1 MRLRIRRF
9 WALGGRV
16 ASLLAVLVTLAGCA
30 SLAVNPCD
38 TVADRDGKYLG
49 RFFLG
54 VSTLGLSEVTI
65 QQEEVRQAY
74 EVRAQGCPVPEGT
87 RVVSASVPE
96 AQSVALGTLVN
107 GAPWAIAI
115 YLNQDPDQ
123 RGAAPLTILFP
134 KGDIQLGFQSGQHHL
149 VARPTGP
156 GNLPRVTWSR
166 EIEIDPRV
174 RGFKLEFNW
183 SDFK

>member
-1 MRLRIRRF
+1 V
-9 WALGGRV
+9 GGRV
-16 ASLLAVLVTLAGCA
+16 TISLAALVALAGCA

-74 EVRAQGCPVPEGT
+74 EVKARGCPPPEGV
-87 RVVSASVPE
+87 RVVSASAPE
-96 AQSVALGTLVN
+96 SSRSVALGTLVN
-107 GAPWAIAI
+107 GTPWALAI
-115 YLNQDPDQ
+115 YLNQDPDV

-134 KGDIQLGFQSGQHHL
+134 RGDIRLGFQSGRHEF

-156 GNLPRVTWSR
+156 GDLPRTTWSR
-166 EIEIDPRV
+166 EVEIDPRV
-174 RGFKLEFNW
+174 RGFKLEFNPA
-183 SDFK
+183 DFK